1 MTAPLSPLTRNT
13 MDGLSASAIWNFVT
27 GLVLAVFTV
36 FFKGYNDKLVALEVK
51 LQDTR
56 EEIARDHVTRAEY
69 KADADKLLARIDAG
83 FDKLD
88 HKLEQ
93 LRKEH
98 RL

>member
-1 MTAPLSPLTRNT
+1 

-36 FFKGYNDKLVALEVK
+36 LFKGYNDKLVALEVK
-51 LQDTR
+51 LQATR
-56 EEIARDHVTRAEY
+56 EEIARDHITRAEY
-69 KADADKLLARIDAG
+69 RKDVEAIGNRIDAG

-98 RL
+98 KL

>member
-1 MTAPLSPLTRNT
+1 

-56 EEIARDHVTRAEY
+56 DHITRAEY
-69 KADADKLLARIDAG
+69 KSDADKLLARIDAG

-88 HKLEQ
+88 LKLEQ

-98 RL
+98 KL